1 MAQADSTT
9 HSHKH
14 HHHHRSSH
22 SRRRRKEARG
32 QAWKLGSG
40 FFFLCLLL
48 LVMYC
53 GVKNI
58 NFMSP
63 LILAIVFVS
72 LVLSVLAG
80 IFIYFF
86 VRKKQK
92 ESDS

>member
-1 MAQADSTT
+1 
-9 HSHKH
+9 
-14 HHHHRSSH
+14 
-22 SRRRRKEARG
+22 
-32 QAWKLGSG
+32 
-40 FFFLCLLL
+40 
-48 LVMYC
+48 MYC
-53 GVKNI
+53 GVNNI

-63 LILAIVFVS
+63 LILALVFVS

>member
-1 MAQADSTT
+1 
-9 HSHKH
+9 
-14 HHHHRSSH
+14 
-22 SRRRRKEARG
+22 
-32 QAWKLGSG
+32 
-40 FFFLCLLL
+40 
-48 LVMYC
+48 MYC

-72 LVLSVLAG
+72 LVLSVFTG